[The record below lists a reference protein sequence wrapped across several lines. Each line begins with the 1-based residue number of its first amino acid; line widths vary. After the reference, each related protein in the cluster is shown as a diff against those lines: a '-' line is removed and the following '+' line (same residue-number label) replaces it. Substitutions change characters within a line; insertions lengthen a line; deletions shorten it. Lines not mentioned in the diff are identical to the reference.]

1 MFSPSIEQLITAF
14 KKLPGVGQKS
24 AQRMALYLLERN
36 RPAAESLAHAL
47 NKAIATV
54 QYCQQCHNLCDQP
67 LCQLCTNFKRN
78 QHLLCIVESPS
89 DVIAI
94 EQSHSYNGLYF
105 VLQGHLSPI
114 DGIGPEH
121 LGLEQLKERLSQQS
135 IKEIILATNCT
146 VEGEATAHYIL
157 ALIKP
162 FNILATRIAHG
173 IPLGG
178 ELEYTDTGTIAQ
190 AITQRSTINYR

>member
-1 MFSPSIEQLITAF
+1 MFSPSIEQLIAAF

-36 RPAAESLAHAL
+36 QPAANQLAHAL
-47 NKAIATV
+47 NKAINTV
-54 QYCQQCHNLCDQP
+54 QHCQQCHNLCDQP
-67 LCQLCTNFKRN
+67 ICPLCTNSKRN
-78 QHLLCIVESPS
+78 QQLLCIVETPS

-94 EQSHSYNGLYF
+94 EQSGSYSGLYF

-121 LGLEQLKERLSQQS
+121 LGLEQLKNRLSQQ
-135 IKEIILATNCT
+135 IVKEIILATNCT
-146 VEGEATAHYIL
+146 IEGEATAHYIL

-162 FNILATRIAHG
+162 FDILATRIAHG

-190 AITQRSTINYR
+190 AITQRSIINH